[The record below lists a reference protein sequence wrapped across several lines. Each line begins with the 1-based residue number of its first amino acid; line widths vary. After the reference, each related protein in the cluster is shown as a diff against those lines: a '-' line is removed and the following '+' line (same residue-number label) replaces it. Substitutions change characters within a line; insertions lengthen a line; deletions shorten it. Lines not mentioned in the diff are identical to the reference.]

1 MTEISEIQLPGLNCG
16 LCGCRTCDEFK
27 QRLDSAPELLRRCI
41 HLSKNRIGAESET
54 GAAPESDPILAAHSS
69 AMSRRPGRIDAP
81 QPSLSLRV
89 SSGASSAASCGACAG
104 EEHFNTCAVRT
115 CTPGAAR
122 SQSQEPD
129 WLDHLGREFDFYLEH
144 FPEEPGPRE
153 IILPHNPLLTKEM
166 NIQPG
171 DIMIGRPLGMSCGC
185 PITHCG
191 VAMEADHRTG
201 VIVWCVTGPLG
212 PRSKGY
218 KDLGYYIAEGYE
230 GLVKETRSELRIGM
244 RYFFQ
249 PRMCMLQWR
258 HSGLLN
264 YLSRNGGQYQVRL
277 EGLWIG

>member
-27 QRLDSAPELLRRCI
+27 LRLDSTPELLRRCI
-41 HLSKNRIGAESET
+41 HLSKNRIGAEAQESSAT
-54 GAAPESDPILAAHSS
+54 KSDPILVAHSAFLS
-69 AMSRRPGRIDAP
+69 SRSGRTDAAKAP
-81 QPSLSLRV
+81 LPV
-89 SSGASSAASCGACAG
+89 YASSGTNAAAACGGCVG
-104 EEHFNTCAVRT
+104 EEQFSTCGIRT
-115 CTPGAAR
+115 RTPGVAI
-122 SQSQEPD
+122 SDSHETD

-153 IILPHNPLLTKEM
+153 IILPHNPQLTKEM
-166 NIQPG
+166 NIQVG
-171 DIMIGRPLGMSCGC
+171 DILIGRPLGMSCGC

-191 VAMEADHRTG
+191 VAMEVDPRTG

-212 PRSKGY
+212 PRAKGY

-230 GLVKETRSELRIGM
+230 GLVKETRCELRIGM

-258 HSGLLN
+258 HSGLIN
-264 YLSRNGGQYQVRL
+264 YLSRNGGQYQVRV